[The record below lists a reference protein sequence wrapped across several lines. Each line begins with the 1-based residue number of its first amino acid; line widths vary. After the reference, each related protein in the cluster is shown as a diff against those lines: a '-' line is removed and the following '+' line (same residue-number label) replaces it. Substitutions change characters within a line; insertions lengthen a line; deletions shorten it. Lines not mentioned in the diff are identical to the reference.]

1 MRRLLLATALVGC
14 TLAPHYE
21 RPPLPV
27 QDRFPGGGGG
37 RLTAA
42 DTGWRAMFTDPRLQ
56 ALIALALANNRDL
69 RVAVLNV
76 EVARAQYRIQRAQ
89 LLPGVDGLGAVTHFT
104 GGGFAPTTSSRGTG
118 SSSANI
124 FPPTLYALGLNAS
137 WELDLFGRVRSLTK
151 AQLEAY
157 LSSAEAL
164 RATHLSLV
172 SQVVTQY
179 LTERSLAEQYEVAV
193 HTELTTRQAY
203 ELTKD
208 RFAEGQQS
216 ELELRATEAQWQ
228 QARARVEQLRRTS
241 QQATNALVVLV
252 GQPLPANLPPPRP
265 LAAQGMVCDLA
276 PGIPSQVLLRRPDVL
291 EAEHQLRSAN
301 ANIGAARA
309 AFFPSISLTGFAGT
323 VSTALKHLFE
333 AGTGLLAVDGIL
345 RQPIFHGGANIA
357 NLDQAKAQL
366 QIRIAQYEK
375 TIQVAFREVAD
386 ALVAR
391 DTFERELADQIA
403 QVQAQQV
410 RYDLSLDRYREGV
423 AGYLDVLQ
431 AQNDLYAAQ
440 QALIALR
447 ADRLTNLADLYR
459 ALGGGWREY

>member
-1 MRRLLLATALVGC
+1 MRKLLLVTALVGC

-104 GGGFAPTTSSRGTG
+104 GGGFAPMTSSRGTG

-124 FPPTLYALGLNAS
+124 FPPTLYALGVNAS

-179 LTERSLAEQYEVAV
+179 LTERSLAEQYEVAL
-193 HTELTTRQAY
+193 HTEATTRQTY
-203 ELTKD
+203 EL
-208 RFAEGQQS
+208 
-216 ELELRATEAQWQ
+216 
-228 QARARVEQLRRTS
+228 
-241 QQATNALVVLV
+241 
-252 GQPLPANLPPPRP
+252 
-265 LAAQGMVCDLA
+265 
-276 PGIPSQVLLRRPDVL
+276 
-291 EAEHQLRSAN
+291 
-301 ANIGAARA
+301 
-309 AFFPSISLTGFAGT
+309 
-323 VSTALKHLFE
+323 
-333 AGTGLLAVDGIL
+333 
-345 RQPIFHGGANIA
+345 
-357 NLDQAKAQL
+357 
-366 QIRIAQYEK
+366 
-375 TIQVAFREVAD
+375 
-386 ALVAR
+386 
-391 DTFERELADQIA
+391 
-403 QVQAQQV
+403 
-410 RYDLSLDRYREGV
+410 
-423 AGYLDVLQ
+423 
-431 AQNDLYAAQ
+431 
-440 QALIALR
+440 
-447 ADRLTNLADLYR
+447 
-459 ALGGGWREY
+459 